1 MNVIALTPEVRTQ
14 KARGVVAT
22 GNFYHDYMNP
32 FDWVVVV
39 GDEACLAKA
48 WQQVPWGKAFAR
60 PCPIRPR
67 HGFVESRIISTYEEL
82 ESLWREA
89 KAADPESEV
98 MLTPPINAEYNA
110 IITPAGITIGRGHDG
125 ATSGRGAVT
134 LPIAPR
140 FLPMWPELL
149 GDGEVPYMEAVWDMS
164 KGRWVVTQ
172 YRSGPKAGAVE
183 DYVPYEVQVKRVV
196 EVDPSMDLLAWEKL
210 VAGLEA
216 GDVVYHKGGSL
227 MSHFGVHCIA
237 NNVPY
242 VTTERPREGAVLQP
256 TAYEWTESDYKR
268 LAKYIAG
275 FGRVGLGEKHM
286 LPLALAI
293 VHSIGALL
301 ASKPTEASLKLLAWG
316 ITHLARSCMGAS
328 VGELRYSPRRDRGI
342 GIAVKGNRDMV
353 YEGALYAGWARIA
366 KSLAL
371 ARADF
376 LMGEWAS
383 GYGGR
388 KWADSTLA
396 AMQYVMAVSG
406 FMSVPGNDTL
416 GTLMEH
422 ANRLLHVQHNNG
434 WYLGKWPNPTPFSSQ
449 DMRDLAAND
458 PAALILGFPALLKIV
473 EHEVPNASP
482 KRTARNIEKV
492 LNQVM
497 AELDEREALE
507 ALVEVL
513 RKANYREILAA
524 EPALEKAVKTRLKTT
539 PLPDDAQEVHA
550 QVVVGWNNAVHVQVA
565 LPTQMGRTYGGVVDI
580 GYHEPLGMLLT
591 LAWAKG
597 REEGHELRSLNN
609 ADGADWKYVPVQARW
624 VPGKREVYLGA
635 LGYAW
640 VWERIG
646 S

>member
-1 MNVIALTPEVRTQ
+1 MNLIRLGEVRTQ

-22 GNFYHDYMNP
+22 GKFYHSYMEP
-32 FDWVVVV
+32 FDWVIVIT
-39 GDEACLAKA
+39 DEARLAEA

-67 HGFVESRIISTYEEL
+67 HGFVESRIVTSYDEL
-82 ESLWREA
+82 VRLWREA
-89 KAADPESEV
+89 KEADPEGEV
-98 MLTPPINAEYNA
+98 MLTPPINAEYNL
-110 IITPAGITIGRGHDG
+110 ILTPSGITIGRGHDG

-134 LPIAPR
+134 LPIAPK
-140 FLPMWPELL
+140 FLPMWPDLL
-149 GDGEVPYMEAVWDMS
+149 GEGEVPYMEAVWDTN
-164 KGRWVVTQ
+164 KKQWVVTQ

-183 DYVPYEVQVKRVV
+183 DYVPTEVQVKRVI
-196 EVDPSMDLLAWEKL
+196 EVDPNMDLLEWEKL
-210 VAGLEA
+210 VAGLGE
-216 GDVVYHKGGSL
+216 GDVVYHPGGSL

-256 TAYEWTESDYKR
+256 TAYEWGEADYKR

-275 FGRVGLGEKHM
+275 FGRVPGLGAKRM

-301 ASKPTEASLKLLAWG
+301 ASKPTDASLKLLAWG

-328 VGELRYSPRRDRGI
+328 VGELRYSPRRNKGI
-342 GIAVKGNRDMV
+342 GLSVKGNRDMV
-353 YEGALYAGWARIA
+353 YEGALRAGWAKIA

-376 LMGEWAS
+376 LMGGWTS

-416 GTLMEH
+416 GTLMER

-434 WYLGKWPNPTPFSSQ
+434 WYLGKWPNVTPFSSQ

-458 PAALILGFPALLKIV
+458 PAALILGFPLLLKIV
-473 EHEVPNASP
+473 EHEVPDTSP
-482 KRTARNIEKV
+482 KRTARNIERV

-497 AELDEREALE
+497 AELDEREQLE
-507 ALVEVL
+507 ALVDVL
-513 RKANYREILAA
+513 RKGNVREILAA
-524 EPALEKAVKTRLKTT
+524 EHLIAKVLKAKLKTAT
-539 PLPDDAQEVHA
+539 LPSSAQEVHA

-580 GYHEPLGMLLT
+580 GHHEPLGMLLT

-597 REEGHELRSLNN
+597 RDEGHELRSLNN
-609 ADGADWKYVPVQARW
+609 ADGADWKYVPIQARW
-624 VPGKREVYLGA
+624 VPGKRDVYLSA
-635 LGYAW
+635 LGYWW
-640 VWERIG
+640 VLERIG